1 MLSKLTA
8 ILLLCAGLKTTA
20 NAQLMEPF
28 VHQGEVGV
36 GIGVGHYFGDL
47 NPNFAINR
55 PKIAAGVFFR
65 KQINNYIGI
74 RLSGDYAL
82 LGYSDV
88 YSSNPVQVMRNL
100 SFNSNVW
107 EISISGDFNFYRFQP
122 GFEGFNFTP
131 YVGLGVGVFSF
142 DPYAYLAGEKYL
154 LRTLGTEGQGS
165 AAYPALQPYNPLA
178 LCIPFTLGVKY
189 ALNERTNV
197 FGEVCY
203 RFTNT
208 DYLDDVSGLYA
219 PDAFPPLPDGS
230 PSPGYLLQD
239 RSYETGTSIGIKG
252 RQRGNSLQKD
262 NFATLKVGLSFNL
275 SSYKCPTAPSAR

>member
-1 MLSKLTA
+1 MKKITA
-8 ILLLCAGLKTTA
+8 ILLLFIGIKGAR
-20 NAQLMEPF
+20 AQMMEPY
-28 VHQGEVGV
+28 VHQGEF
-36 GIGVGHYFGDL
+36 GIGVGAGHYFGDL
-47 NPNFAINR
+47 NPDFALNR
-55 PKIAAGVFFR
+55 PKIAAGIFFR
-65 KQINNYIGI
+65 KQLSTYIGI
-74 RLSGDYAL
+74 RLSGDYTY

-88 YSSNPVQVMRNL
+88 YSKNTVQNTRNL

-107 EISISGDFNFYRFQP
+107 EISLSGDFNFFRFQP
-122 GFEGFNFTP
+122 GFEGYNFTP

-142 DPYAYLAGEKYL
+142 DPYAYLNGEKYL
-154 LRTLGTEGQGS
+154 LRPLGTEGQGS
-165 AAYPALQPYNPLA
+165 ALYPNLKPYNPLA
-178 LCIPFTLGVKY
+178 ICIPFTLGAKY
-189 ALNERTNV
+189 ALNPNMNV

-239 RSYETGTSIGIKG
+239 RSYETGNSIGVKG

-262 NFATLKVGLSFNL
+262 AYATIKVGISFNL
-275 SSYKCPTAPSAR
+275 QSYKCPTNH